1 MKQYRG
7 DRLKLLQKISKRALG
22 RQPGLLVTAPAQL
35 QAESTFHHHS
45 LYATSSQEAF
55 LLLDL
60 FDYSG
65 IPTLG
70 FYPSELLQY

>member
-1 MKQYRG
+1 MP
-7 DRLKLLQKISKRALG
+7 QKNPKP
-22 RQPGLLVTAPAQL
+22 RQPGLLITAPEQL
-35 QAESTFHHHS
+35 QAWSVLHHHS
-45 LYATSSQEAF
+45 LYATSRQEAF
-55 LLLDL
+55 LVLDL